1 MIFYLLE
8 EEIREINRFSL
19 ELTGEGE
26 KFQVVQPDDV
36 RFSLHF
42 VSSRFGKDLYRK
54 ALGYCVSLIV
64 LHPFR
69 NGNHRTSLL
78 CAERFLQ
85 KNLYRGL
92 ATDRERIQLEKW
104 RLHYEEKH
112 TLHREFFRITNIEND
127 KQRETE
133 IEKLMSSPYGVKI
146 GQWLKKYNP
155 NGLSHRI

>member
-8 EEIREINRFSL
+8 EEIRGINRFSL
-19 ELTGEGE
+19 ELTEEGE
-26 KFQVVQPDDV
+26 KFQVVQPYDV
-36 RFSLHF
+36 RFSLRF

-85 KNLYRGL
+85 KNLYRSL

-104 RLHYEEKH
+104 RLHYEEKYE
-112 TLHREFFRITNIEND
+112 LHREFFRITNIEND
-127 KQRETE
+127 KERENE

-146 GQWLKKYNP
+146 EQWLKKYNL